1 MVKLKIT
8 ITIIIVTSLLGIY
21 FLINTEK
28 ISDEKVVIDSE
39 SQIREVPVADSI
51 FKVIVPVDKLIVDSN
66 SKTITYQQ
74 ANFELKPEL
83 SELYQEIGNFD
94 ERKNTVVIYPTFTET
109 AYSEN
114 GFYDYYNEKCDSSC
128 LSVSIKTNFEGE
140 YASSRAGYQTLEL
153 LNYEIITD
161 IDVDQNSDILSDY
174 ENIILLH
181 NEYVTKKM
189 FNAITSHQNVIYLYP
204 NALYAEI
211 ETDYEKNIITLIRG
225 HGFPKS
231 DIDNGFNWKFDNTRP
246 YEFDNVCNDWKF
258 QKIDNGYMLNC
269 YPEYTIF
276 KDIGMLKTIKNL
288 NE

>member
-1 MVKLKIT
+1 MKLKISVA
-8 ITIIIVTSLLGIY
+8 IIIVISILGIY
-21 FLINTEK
+21 FFINAEK
-28 ISDEKVVIDSE
+28 ILDEKVDIDSE
-39 SQIREVPVADSI
+39 SLIKEILVDNSI
-51 FKVIVPVDKLIVDSN
+51 FKVIVPVDKLVIDPN
-66 SKTITYQQ
+66 SKTITYRQ

-114 GFYDYYNEKCDSSC
+114 GFYDFFNEKCDSSC

-140 YASSRAGYQTLEL
+140 YDSSRAGYQTLEL

-161 IDVDQNSDILSDY
+161 VDVDQNSDILSNY
-174 ENIILLH
+174 QNIILLH

-189 FNAITSHQNVIYLYP
+189 FNAIISHQNVIYLYP

-211 ETDYEKNIITLIRG
+211 ETDYEKNTITLIRG

-231 DIDNGFNWKFDNTRP
+231 GIDNGFNWEFDNTRP
-246 YEFDNVCNDWKF
+246 YEFDNVCNDWEFK
-258 QKIDNGYMLNC
+258 KINNGYMLNC

-276 KDIGMLKTIKNL
+276 KDIDMLKTIKNL
-288 NE
+288 NG